1 MDINKK
7 ELHELFQ
14 GIKQGSRT
22 ALEVLYKRYNQ
33 LVYKIAFSIIKNKE
47 NSEDIMQNVFTKI
60 FELPEIKLPDNKE
73 ASWLYTVTKNETITK
88 LRKLKEDIDIDSIY
102 NMTTDCK
109 DIENII
115 DNDKYNRIINKL
127 DEKEQEIVSLKILG
141 QLSFKEI
148 SKLMDIPIGTVQWHY
163 YKAIDCIKI
172 LIGNISMFIVTTVL
186 YLKNKLI
193 NKVEM
198 SQAIEE
204 SNVIQEDSKEEEKT
218 SQDSTENSEQ
228 LENERIENVEGN
240 TQISETIEI
249 DTKNTLLN
257 NVENKILLGS
267 STLFLIL
274 TIIFSI
280 ICIKY
285 QQNKK
290 KKTSK

>member
-22 ALEVLYKRYNQ
+22 AFEVLYKRYNQ
-33 LVYKIAFSIIKNKE
+33 LVYKIAFSILKNKE
-47 NSEDIMQNVFTKI
+47 NSEDVMQNVFTKI
-60 FELPEIKLPDNKE
+60 YELSEIKLPDNKE
-73 ASWLYTVTKNETITK
+73 ASWLYTVTKNESITK
-88 LRKLKEDIDIDSIY
+88 LRKIKEDIDIDSIY
-102 NMTTDCK
+102 NVSKDCK

-115 DNDKYNRIINKL
+115 DNDKYNRIIDKL
-127 DEKEQEIVSLKILG
+127 DKKEQEIVSLKILG

-148 SKLMDIPIGTVQWHY
+148 AKLMNMPIGTVQWHY
-163 YKAIDCIKI
+163 YKALDNIKI
-172 LIGNISMFIVTTVL
+172 LIGNMTMFIITTVL

-193 NKVEM
+193 KVEM
-198 SQAIEE
+198 SQDIEE
-204 SNVIQEDSKEEEKT
+204 NNVIQEDSEEEEKT
-218 SQDSTENSEQ
+218 SQDSAENSEQ
-228 LENERIENVEGN
+228 LENEKNENVEEN
-240 TQISETIEI
+240 TQTSETIEI
-249 DTKNTLLN
+249 ETINTSLN
-257 NVENKILLGS
+257 NIENKILLRS

-290 KKTSK
+290 KKASK

>member
-1 MDINKK
+1 
-7 ELHELFQ
+7 
-14 GIKQGSRT
+14 
-22 ALEVLYKRYNQ
+22 
-33 LVYKIAFSIIKNKE
+33 
-47 NSEDIMQNVFTKI
+47 
-60 FELPEIKLPDNKE
+60 
-73 ASWLYTVTKNETITK
+73 
-88 LRKLKEDIDIDSIY
+88 
-102 NMTTDCK
+102 
-109 DIENII
+109 
-115 DNDKYNRIINKL
+115 
-127 DEKEQEIVSLKILG
+127 
-141 QLSFKEI
+141 
-148 SKLMDIPIGTVQWHY
+148 MDIPIGTVQWHY

-172 LIGNISMFIVTTVL
+172 LIGNISMFIITTVL

-193 NKVEM
+193 NKVEI
-198 SQAIEE
+198 SQSIEE
-204 SNVIQEDSKEEEKT
+204 SNAIQEDSKEEEKT

-228 LENERIENVEGN
+228 LENERIENVEEN
-240 TQISETIEI
+240 TQISENIEI

>member
-22 ALEVLYKRYNQ
+22 AFEVLYKRYNQ
-33 LVYKIAFSIIKNKE
+33 LVYKIAFSILKNKE
-47 NSEDIMQNVFTKI
+47 NSEDVMQNVFTKI

-102 NMTTDCK
+102 NVSKDCK

-115 DNDKYNRIINKL
+115 DNDKYNRIIDKL
-127 DEKEQEIVSLKILG
+127 DKKEQEIVSLKILG

-148 SKLMDIPIGTVQWHY
+148 AKLMNMPIGTVQWHY
-163 YKAIDCIKI
+163 YKALDNIKI
-172 LIGNISMFIVTTVL
+172 LIGNMTMFIITTVL

-193 NKVEM
+193 KVEM
-198 SQAIEE
+198 SQDIEE
-204 SNVIQEDSKEEEKT
+204 NHVIQEDSEEGEKT
-218 SQDSTENSEQ
+218 SQDSTEISEQ
-228 LENERIENVEGN
+228 LENEKNENVEEN
-240 TQISETIEI
+240 TQTSETIEI
-249 DTKNTLLN
+249 ETINTSLN
-257 NVENKILLGS
+257 NIENKILLGS

-290 KKTSK
+290 KKASK

>member
-22 ALEVLYKRYNQ
+22 AFEVLYKRYNQ
-33 LVYKIAFSIIKNKE
+33 LVYKIAFSILKNKE
-47 NSEDIMQNVFTKI
+47 NSEDVMQNVFTKI

-102 NMTTDCK
+102 NMATDCK

-148 SKLMDIPIGTVQWHY
+148 AKLMNMPIGTVQWHY
-163 YKAIDCIKI
+163 YKALDNIKI
-172 LIGNISMFIVTTVL
+172 LIGNMTMFIITTVL

-193 NKVEM
+193 KVEM
-198 SQAIEE
+198 SQDIEE
-204 SNVIQEDSKEEEKT
+204 NNVIQEDSEEEEKT
-218 SQDSTENSEQ
+218 SQDSAENSEQ
-228 LENERIENVEGN
+228 LENEKNENVEEN
-240 TQISETIEI
+240 TQTSETIEI
-249 DTKNTLLN
+249 DTENTLLN

-290 KKTSK
+290 KKASK

>member
-22 ALEVLYKRYNQ
+22 AFEVLYKRYNQ
-33 LVYKIAFSIIKNKE
+33 LVYKIAFSILKNKE
-47 NSEDIMQNVFTKI
+47 NSEDVMQNVFTKI

-102 NMTTDCK
+102 NVSKDCK

-115 DNDKYNRIINKL
+115 DNDKYNRIIDKL
-127 DEKEQEIVSLKILG
+127 DKKEQEIVSLKILG

-148 SKLMDIPIGTVQWHY
+148 AKLMNMPIGTVQWHY
-163 YKAIDCIKI
+163 YKALDNIKI
-172 LIGNISMFIVTTVL
+172 LIGNMTMFIITTVL

-193 NKVEM
+193 KVEM
-198 SQAIEE
+198 SQDIEE
-204 SNVIQEDSKEEEKT
+204 NNVIQEDSEEGEKT
-218 SQDSTENSEQ
+218 SQDSAENSEQ
-228 LENERIENVEGN
+228 LENEKNENVEEN
-240 TQISETIEI
+240 TQTSETIEI
-249 DTKNTLLN
+249 ETINTSLN
-257 NVENKILLGS
+257 NIENKILLGS

>member
-22 ALEVLYKRYNQ
+22 AFEVLYKRYNQ
-33 LVYKIAFSIIKNKE
+33 LVYKIAFSILKNKE
-47 NSEDIMQNVFTKI
+47 NSEDVMQNVFTKI

-102 NMTTDCK
+102 NVSKDCK

-115 DNDKYNRIINKL
+115 DNDKYNKIIDKL
-127 DEKEQEIVSLKILG
+127 DKKEQEIVSLKILG

-163 YKAIDCIKI
+163 YKALDNIKI
-172 LIGNISMFIVTTVL
+172 LIGNMTMFIITTVL

-193 NKVEM
+193 KVEM
-198 SQAIEE
+198 SQDIEE
-204 SNVIQEDSKEEEKT
+204 NNVIQEDSEEEEKT
-218 SQDSTENSEQ
+218 SQDSAENSEQ
-228 LENERIENVEGN
+228 LENEKNENVEEN
-240 TQISETIEI
+240 TQTSETIEI
-249 DTKNTLLN
+249 DTENTLLN

>member
-22 ALEVLYKRYNQ
+22 AFEVLYKRYNQ

-102 NMTTDCK
+102 NMATDCK

-172 LIGNISMFIVTTVL
+172 LIGNISMFITTTVL

-193 NKVEM
+193 KVEM
-198 SQAIEE
+198 SQNIEE
-204 SNVIQEDSKEEEKT
+204 NNVIQEDSKEEEKT

-228 LENERIENVEGN
+228 LENERIENVEEN
-240 TQISETIEI
+240 TQISENIEI

>member
-1 MDINKK
+1 MHLSAK
-7 ELHELFQ
+7 
-14 GIKQGSRT
+14 
-22 ALEVLYKRYNQ
+22 
-33 LVYKIAFSIIKNKE
+33 IIKNKE

-102 NMTTDCK
+102 NVSKDCK

-115 DNDKYNRIINKL
+115 DNDKYNRIIDKL
-127 DEKEQEIVSLKILG
+127 DKKEQEIVSLKILG

-148 SKLMDIPIGTVQWHY
+148 AKLMNMPIGTVQWHY
-163 YKAIDCIKI
+163 YKALDNIKI
-172 LIGNISMFIVTTVL
+172 LIGNMTMFIITTVL

-193 NKVEM
+193 KVEM
-198 SQAIEE
+198 SQDIEE
-204 SNVIQEDSKEEEKT
+204 NNVIQEDSEEEEKT

-228 LENERIENVEGN
+228 LENEKNENVEEN
-240 TQISETIEI
+240 TQTRETIEI
-249 DTKNTLLN
+249 ETINTSLN
-257 NVENKILLGS
+257 NIENKILLGS

>member
-22 ALEVLYKRYNQ
+22 AFEVLYKRYNQ
-33 LVYKIAFSIIKNKE
+33 LVYKIAFSILKNKE
-47 NSEDIMQNVFTKI
+47 NSEDVMQNVFTKI
-60 FELPEIKLPDNKE
+60 YELPEIKLPDNKE
-73 ASWLYTVTKNETITK
+73 ASWLYTVTKNESITK

-102 NMTTDCK
+102 NVSKDCK

-115 DNDKYNRIINKL
+115 DNDKYNKIIDKL
-127 DEKEQEIVSLKILG
+127 DKKEQEIVSLKILG

-163 YKAIDCIKI
+163 YKALDNIKI
-172 LIGNISMFIVTTVL
+172 LIGNMTMFIITTVL

-193 NKVEM
+193 KVEM
-198 SQAIEE
+198 SQDIEE
-204 SNVIQEDSKEEEKT
+204 NNVIQEDSEEEEKT

-228 LENERIENVEGN
+228 LENEKNENVEEN
-240 TQISETIEI
+240 TQTSETIEI
-249 DTKNTLLN
+249 ETINTSLN
-257 NVENKILLGS
+257 NIENKILLGS

>member
-22 ALEVLYKRYNQ
+22 AFEVLYKRYNQ

-102 NMTTDCK
+102 NMATDCK

-172 LIGNISMFIVTTVL
+172 LIGNISMFITTTVL

-193 NKVEM
+193 KVEM
-198 SQAIEE
+198 SQNIEE
-204 SNVIQEDSKEEEKT
+204 NNVIQEDSKEEEKT

-228 LENERIENVEGN
+228 LENERIENVEEN
-240 TQISETIEI
+240 TQISENIEI

-290 KKTSK
+290 KKASK

>member
-22 ALEVLYKRYNQ
+22 AFEVLYKRYNQ

-102 NMTTDCK
+102 NMATDCK

-172 LIGNISMFIVTTVL
+172 LIGNISMFITTTVL

-193 NKVEM
+193 KVEM
-198 SQAIEE
+198 SQNIEE
-204 SNVIQEDSKEEEKT
+204 NNVIQEDSKEEEKT

-228 LENERIENVEGN
+228 LENERIENVEEN
-240 TQISETIEI
+240 TQISENIEI

-257 NVENKILLGS
+257 NVKNKILLGS

>member
-22 ALEVLYKRYNQ
+22 AFEVLYKRYNQ

-127 DEKEQEIVSLKILG
+127 DKKEQEIVSLKILG

-172 LIGNISMFIVTTVL
+172 LIGNISMFITTTVL

-193 NKVEM
+193 KVEM
-198 SQAIEE
+198 SQNIEE
-204 SNVIQEDSKEEEKT
+204 NNVIQEDSKEEEKT

-228 LENERIENVEGN
+228 LENERIENVEEN
-240 TQISETIEI
+240 TQISENIEI

>member
-22 ALEVLYKRYNQ
+22 AFEVLYKRYNQ

-102 NMTTDCK
+102 NMATDCK

-115 DNDKYNRIINKL
+115 DNDKYNRIIDKL
-127 DEKEQEIVSLKILG
+127 DKKEQEIVSLKILG

-148 SKLMDIPIGTVQWHY
+148 ARLMNMPIGTVQWHY
-163 YKAIDCIKI
+163 YKALDNIKI
-172 LIGNISMFIVTTVL
+172 LIGNMTMFIITTVL

-193 NKVEM
+193 KVEM
-198 SQAIEE
+198 SQDIEE
-204 SNVIQEDSKEEEKT
+204 NNVIQEDSEEEEKT

-228 LENERIENVEGN
+228 LENERIENVEEN
-240 TQISETIEI
+240 TQISENIEI

>member
-22 ALEVLYKRYNQ
+22 AFEVLYKRYNQ
-33 LVYKIAFSIIKNKE
+33 LVYKIAFSILKNKE
-47 NSEDIMQNVFTKI
+47 NSEDVMQNVFTKI

-102 NMTTDCK
+102 NVSKDCK

-115 DNDKYNRIINKL
+115 DNDKYNRIIDKL
-127 DEKEQEIVSLKILG
+127 DKKEQEIVSLKILG

-148 SKLMDIPIGTVQWHY
+148 AKLMNMPIGTVQWHY
-163 YKAIDCIKI
+163 YKALDNIKI
-172 LIGNISMFIVTTVL
+172 LIGNMTMFIITTVL

-193 NKVEM
+193 KVEM
-198 SQAIEE
+198 SQDIEE
-204 SNVIQEDSKEEEKT
+204 NNVIQEDSEEEEKT
-218 SQDSTENSEQ
+218 SQDSAENSEQ
-228 LENERIENVEGN
+228 LENEKNENVEEN
-240 TQISETIEI
+240 TQTSETIEI
-249 DTKNTLLN
+249 ETINTSLN
-257 NVENKILLGS
+257 NIENKILLGS

>member
-22 ALEVLYKRYNQ
+22 AFEVLYKRYNQ

-148 SKLMDIPIGTVQWHY
+148 AKLMNMPIGTVQWHY
-163 YKAIDCIKI
+163 YKALDNIKI
-172 LIGNISMFIVTTVL
+172 LIGNMTMFIITTVL
-186 YLKNKLI
+186 YLKNKLT

-218 SQDSTENSEQ
+218 SQDSAENSEQ
-228 LENERIENVEGN
+228 LENE
-240 TQISETIEI
+240 
-249 DTKNTLLN
+249 
-257 NVENKILLGS
+257 
-267 STLFLIL
+267 
-274 TIIFSI
+274 
-280 ICIKY
+280 
-285 QQNKK
+285 KK
-290 KKTSK
+290 

>member
-22 ALEVLYKRYNQ
+22 AFEVLYKRYNQ
-33 LVYKIAFSIIKNKE
+33 LVYKIAFSILKNKE
-47 NSEDIMQNVFTKI
+47 NSEDVMQNVFTKI
-60 FELPEIKLPDNKE
+60 FELPEIKLPENKE

-102 NMTTDCK
+102 NVSKDCK

-115 DNDKYNRIINKL
+115 DNDKYNRIIDKL
-127 DEKEQEIVSLKILG
+127 DKKEQEIVSLKILG

-148 SKLMDIPIGTVQWHY
+148 ARLMNMPIGTVQWHY
-163 YKAIDCIKI
+163 YKALDNIKI
-172 LIGNISMFIVTTVL
+172 LIGNMTMFIITTVL

-193 NKVEM
+193 KVEM
-198 SQAIEE
+198 SQDIEE
-204 SNVIQEDSKEEEKT
+204 NNVIQEDSEEEEKT
-218 SQDSTENSEQ
+218 SQDSAENSEQ
-228 LENERIENVEGN
+228 LENEKNENVEGN
-240 TQISETIEI
+240 TQTSETIEI
-249 DTKNTLLN
+249 ETINTSLN
-257 NVENKILLGS
+257 NIENKILLGS

-290 KKTSK
+290 KKASK

>member
-22 ALEVLYKRYNQ
+22 AFEVLYKRYNQ
-33 LVYKIAFSIIKNKE
+33 LVYKIAFSILKNKE
-47 NSEDIMQNVFTKI
+47 NSEDVMQNVFTKI

-102 NMTTDCK
+102 NVSKDCK

-115 DNDKYNRIINKL
+115 DNDKYNRIIDKL
-127 DEKEQEIVSLKILG
+127 DKKEQEIVSLKILG

-148 SKLMDIPIGTVQWHY
+148 AKLMNMPIGTVQWHY
-163 YKAIDCIKI
+163 YKALDNIKI
-172 LIGNISMFIVTTVL
+172 LIGNMTMFIITTVL

-193 NKVEM
+193 KVEM
-198 SQAIEE
+198 SQDIEE
-204 SNVIQEDSKEEEKT
+204 NNVIQEDSEEEEKT

-228 LENERIENVEGN
+228 LENEKNENVEEN
-240 TQISETIEI
+240 TQTSETIEI
-249 DTKNTLLN
+249 ETIKTSLN
-257 NVENKILLGS
+257 NIENKILLGS

>member
-22 ALEVLYKRYNQ
+22 AFEVSYKRYNQ
-33 LVYKIAFSIIKNKE
+33 LVYKIAFSILKNKE
-47 NSEDIMQNVFTKI
+47 NSEDVMQNVFTKI
-60 FELPEIKLPDNKE
+60 YELPEIKLPDNKE
-73 ASWLYTVTKNETITK
+73 ASWLYTVTKNESITK
-88 LRKLKEDIDIDSIY
+88 LRKIKEDIDIDSIY
-102 NMTTDCK
+102 NVSKDCK

-115 DNDKYNRIINKL
+115 DNDKYNRIIDKL
-127 DEKEQEIVSLKILG
+127 DKKEQEIVSLKILG

-148 SKLMDIPIGTVQWHY
+148 AKLMNMPIGTVQWHY
-163 YKAIDCIKI
+163 YKALDNIKI
-172 LIGNISMFIVTTVL
+172 LIGNMTMFIITTVL

-193 NKVEM
+193 KVEM
-198 SQAIEE
+198 SQDIEE
-204 SNVIQEDSKEEEKT
+204 NNVIQEDSEEEEKT
-218 SQDSTENSEQ
+218 SQDSAENSEQ
-228 LENERIENVEGN
+228 LENEKNENVEEN
-240 TQISETIEI
+240 TQTSETIEI
-249 DTKNTLLN
+249 ETINTSLN
-257 NVENKILLGS
+257 NIENKILLGS

>member
-22 ALEVLYKRYNQ
+22 AFEVLYKRYNQ
-33 LVYKIAFSIIKNKE
+33 LVYKIAFSILKNKE
-47 NSEDIMQNVFTKI
+47 NSEDVMQNVFTKI
-60 FELPEIKLPDNKE
+60 YELSEIKLPDNKE
-73 ASWLYTVTKNETITK
+73 ASWLYTVTKNESITK
-88 LRKLKEDIDIDSIY
+88 LRKIKEDIDIDSIY
-102 NMTTDCK
+102 NVSKDCK

-115 DNDKYNRIINKL
+115 DNDKYNRIIDKL
-127 DEKEQEIVSLKILG
+127 DKKEQEIVSLKILG

-148 SKLMDIPIGTVQWHY
+148 AKLMNMPIGTVQWHY
-163 YKAIDCIKI
+163 YKALDNIKI
-172 LIGNISMFIVTTVL
+172 LIGNMTMFIITTVL

-193 NKVEM
+193 KVEM
-198 SQAIEE
+198 SQDIEE
-204 SNVIQEDSKEEEKT
+204 NNVIQEDSEEEEKT
-218 SQDSTENSEQ
+218 SQDSAENSEQ
-228 LENERIENVEGN
+228 LENEKNENVEEN
-240 TQISETIEI
+240 TQTSETIEI
-249 DTKNTLLN
+249 ETINTSLN
-257 NVENKILLGS
+257 NIENKILLGS

-290 KKTSK
+290 KKASK

>member
-22 ALEVLYKRYNQ
+22 AFEVLYKRYNQ
-33 LVYKIAFSIIKNKE
+33 LVYKIAFSILKNKE
-47 NSEDIMQNVFTKI
+47 NSEDVMQNVFTKI
-60 FELPEIKLPDNKE
+60 YELPEIKLPDNKE
-73 ASWLYTVTKNETITK
+73 ASWLYTVTKNESITK

-102 NMTTDCK
+102 NVSKDCK
-109 DIENII
+109 D
-115 DNDKYNRIINKL
+115 K
-127 DEKEQEIVSLKILG
+127 KEQEIVSLKILG

-148 SKLMDIPIGTVQWHY
+148 AKLMNMPIGTVQWHY
-163 YKAIDCIKI
+163 YKALDNIKI
-172 LIGNISMFIVTTVL
+172 LIGNMTMFIITTVL

-193 NKVEM
+193 KVEM
-198 SQAIEE
+198 SQDIEE
-204 SNVIQEDSKEEEKT
+204 NNVIQEDSEEEEKT
-218 SQDSTENSEQ
+218 SQDSAENSEQ
-228 LENERIENVEGN
+228 LENENVEEN
-240 TQISETIEI
+240 TQTSETIEI
-249 DTKNTLLN
+249 ETINTSLN
-257 NVENKILLGS
+257 NIENKILLGS

-290 KKTSK
+290 KKASK

>member
-22 ALEVLYKRYNQ
+22 AFEVLYKRYNQ
-33 LVYKIAFSIIKNKE
+33 LVYKIAFSILKNKE
-47 NSEDIMQNVFTKI
+47 NSEDVMQNVFTKI

-102 NMTTDCK
+102 NMATDCK

-148 SKLMDIPIGTVQWHY
+148 AKLMNMPIGTVQWHY
-163 YKAIDCIKI
+163 YKALDNIKI
-172 LIGNISMFIVTTVL
+172 LIGNMTMFIITTVL

-193 NKVEM
+193 KVEM
-198 SQAIEE
+198 SQDIEE
-204 SNVIQEDSKEEEKT
+204 NNVIQEDSEEEEKT

-228 LENERIENVEGN
+228 LENEKNENVEEN
-240 TQISETIEI
+240 TQTSETIEI
-249 DTKNTLLN
+249 ETINTSLN
-257 NVENKILLGS
+257 NIENKILLGS

-290 KKTSK
+290 KKASK

>member
-22 ALEVLYKRYNQ
+22 AFEVLYKRYNQ
-33 LVYKIAFSIIKNKE
+33 LVYKIAFSILKNKE
-47 NSEDIMQNVFTKI
+47 NSEDVMQNVFTKI

-102 NMTTDCK
+102 NVSKDCK

-148 SKLMDIPIGTVQWHY
+148 AKLMNMPIGTVQWHY
-163 YKAIDCIKI
+163 YKALDNIKI
-172 LIGNISMFIVTTVL
+172 LIGNMTMFIITTVL

-193 NKVEM
+193 KVEM
-198 SQAIEE
+198 SQDIEE
-204 SNVIQEDSKEEEKT
+204 NNVIQEDSEEEEKT
-218 SQDSTENSEQ
+218 SQDSTEISEQ
-228 LENERIENVEGN
+228 LENEKNENVEEN
-240 TQISETIEI
+240 TQTSETIEI
-249 DTKNTLLN
+249 ETINTSLN
-257 NVENKILLGS
+257 NIENKILLGS

-290 KKTSK
+290 KKASK

>member
-22 ALEVLYKRYNQ
+22 AFEVLYKRYNQ
-33 LVYKIAFSIIKNKE
+33 LVYKIAFSILKNKE
-47 NSEDIMQNVFTKI
+47 NSEDVMQNVFTKI

-102 NMTTDCK
+102 NMATDCK

-148 SKLMDIPIGTVQWHY
+148 AKLMNMPIGTVQWHY
-163 YKAIDCIKI
+163 YKALDNIKI
-172 LIGNISMFIVTTVL
+172 LIGNMTMFIITTVL

-193 NKVEM
+193 KVEM
-198 SQAIEE
+198 SQDIEE
-204 SNVIQEDSKEEEKT
+204 NNVIQEDSEEEEKT
-218 SQDSTENSEQ
+218 SQDSAENSEQ
-228 LENERIENVEGN
+228 LENEKNENVEEN
-240 TQISETIEI
+240 TQTSETIEI
-249 DTKNTLLN
+249 ETINTSLN
-257 NVENKILLGS
+257 NIENKILLGS

-290 KKTSK
+290 KKASK

>member
-22 ALEVLYKRYNQ
+22 AFEVLYKRYNQ
-33 LVYKIAFSIIKNKE
+33 LVYKIAFSILKNKE
-47 NSEDIMQNVFTKI
+47 NSEDVMQNVFTKI

-102 NMTTDCK
+102 NVSKDCK

-115 DNDKYNRIINKL
+115 DNDKYNRIIDKL
-127 DEKEQEIVSLKILG
+127 DKKEQEIVSLKILG

-163 YKAIDCIKI
+163 YKALDNIKI
-172 LIGNISMFIVTTVL
+172 LIGNMTMFIITTVL

-193 NKVEM
+193 KVEM
-198 SQAIEE
+198 SQDIEE
-204 SNVIQEDSKEEEKT
+204 NNVIQEDSEEEEKT

-228 LENERIENVEGN
+228 LENEKNENVEEN
-240 TQISETIEI
+240 TQTSETIEI
-249 DTKNTLLN
+249 ETINTSLN
-257 NVENKILLGS
+257 NIENKILLGS

>member
-22 ALEVLYKRYNQ
+22 AFEVLYKRYNQ
-33 LVYKIAFSIIKNKE
+33 LVYKIAFSILKNKE
-47 NSEDIMQNVFTKI
+47 NSEDVMQNVFTKI
-60 FELPEIKLPDNKE
+60 YELPEIKLPDNKE

-102 NMTTDCK
+102 NVSKDCK

-115 DNDKYNRIINKL
+115 DNDKYNKIIDKL
-127 DEKEQEIVSLKILG
+127 DKKEQEIVSLKILG

-163 YKAIDCIKI
+163 YKALDNIKI
-172 LIGNISMFIVTTVL
+172 LIGNMTMFIITTVL

-193 NKVEM
+193 KVEM
-198 SQAIEE
+198 SQDIEE
-204 SNVIQEDSKEEEKT
+204 NNVIQEDSEEEEKT

-228 LENERIENVEGN
+228 LENEKNENVEEN
-240 TQISETIEI
+240 TQTSETIEI
-249 DTKNTLLN
+249 ETINTSLN
-257 NVENKILLGS
+257 NIENKILLGS